1 MVYSPI
7 DNINKSSKYILSS
20 SRGFG
25 SRAFDRE
32 KKFTID
38 YWKQDSNPGPG
49 RYEKPSDFGLYG
61 DYNYYKTLSINI

>member
-25 SRAFDRE
+25 TRPFDRE

-38 YWKQDSNPGPG
+38 YWKHD
-49 RYEKPSDFGLYG
+49 
-61 DYNYYKTLSINI
+61 